1 MQVLARLDGGSNQG
15 DQFIRE
21 KVVILLKQGTVPPK
35 NSGKE
40 LRFLDGIPVH
50 HVPGQEG
57 SQEGRQHGLP
67 KIKFL
72 LEQPLHLS
80 NHIRKSIPIQR
91 LQVFQKAKNMIQALL
106 LRFQILL
113 LSLQVG
119 ACCPHIQCS
128 SLKEFGLYGGV
139 VEIGPTC
146 VHQEG
151 EFAQQFLS

>member
-1 MQVLARLDGGSNQG
+1 MQVPARLDGGSNQG
-15 DQFIRE
+15 DQFIHE

-106 LRFQILL
+106 LRVQILL
-113 LSLQVG
+113 LSLQVE
-119 ACCPHIQCS
+119 AFCPHIQFS
-128 SLKEFGLYGGV
+128 SLKEFGLCGGG
-139 VEIGPTC
+139 VEIGPTR

-151 EFAQQFLS
+151 EVAQQFLS